1 MGSPL
6 PTIAMLKNYFKIALR
21 NLVKNRTYSFI
32 NIAGLSVGLA
42 TCLVIALYVLDD
54 LSFDQDQPKADRI
67 GLFQQFID
75 SSSSGSS
82 FGDLLKKQTGIE
94 AVTQVS
100 PQRALVSR
108 RDLATYESRFCL
120 ADSNLT
126 KIFDFPMVEGSLQDA
141 LALPNRVVISQRMAT
156 KYFANTP
163 PVGQTL
169 DVQLQGKVTFTVA
182 GVTKDTPENTHLPID
197 FLASSLNAK
206 ALLNQGNDSYWDFAG
221 MNYFLLSEGVSF
233 EKIKSQ
239 LPAIAKQTNDP
250 NAAAWSLDVIPMRDI
265 YLRHRMD
272 DRVRATNAIE
282 FVRIFGAVALCIL
295 LLACFNY
302 LNLSSARSTLRA
314 REVGVRK
321 AMGAKR
327 SQLIKQF
334 MGESFIFT
342 LIATAICLACWRR
355 LRCPFSMILP
365 DKNLTLAPLL
375 TSSKLFLL
383 IGFVVLD
390 QHSDGIIPRLRAVEF
405 QSHKSPEK
413 LPAAQQR
420 AGLRAARAGGGA
432 VCDFHC
438 DAGGHDR
445 GDGSA
450 SILYRHKDLGYQRE
464 QVLSLNPPSQAS
476 ESQKSAFQNELRQ
489 LASVRDITQVS
500 LLPGMGVS
508 INKLSPQS
516 VTGAQDDV
524 AIGQLFVDSQF
535 STVFGVKLAQGRFF
549 QKDNTAD
556 RSNYVVNQTA
566 MKKYG
571 WKLGQTIGYVTYQYN
586 AEGGYAEVPVN
597 GQIIGVVEDFNQM
610 DLKSKI
616 MPMMLI
622 GNATWGPLA
631 LKLQGTDLSTTVPL
645 LKTAWEKQFPNYP
658 FEYEFLDEAFD
669 KTYRK
674 EVQTSR
680 VFGLFA
686 GLSIFISCLGLLG
699 LVAFT
704 AEQRTK
710 EIGIRKVMGASVPSI
725 VALLSR
731 DFMKL
736 VGFALIVAAPHR
748 LVRHGYLVAGFCLP
762 HRCAGLGLSA
772 GGWPG
777 GAGSFSYHEL
787 PGGEGGEPESG
798 EGAAI
803 GIARVAAPVTHWVST
818 V

>member
-1 MGSPL
+1 
-6 PTIAMLKNYFKIALR
+6 MLQNYFKIAFR
-21 NLVKNRTYSFI
+21 NLVKQRTYSFI

-54 LSFDQDQPKADRI
+54 LSFDEHQPRADRI
-67 GLFQQFID
+67 GLFQQFLN

-82 FGDLLKKQTGIE
+82 FGDLLKKQTGVE

-100 PQRALVSR
+100 PRRALVSR

-126 KIFDFPMVEGSLQDA
+126 KIFDFPMVEGKLQQA
-141 LALPNRVVISQRMAT
+141 LTLPNQLVISQRMAT

-163 PVGQTL
+163 PMGQTL
-169 DVQLQGKVTFTVA
+169 DVELQGKVAFTVV
-182 GVTKDTPENTHLPID
+182 GVMQDTPENTHLPID

-206 ALLNQGNDSYWDFAG
+206 TLLNQSNGTFWDFAG
-221 MNYFLLSEGVSF
+221 MNYFLLSEGATF
-233 EKIKSQ
+233 EKIKNQ
-239 LPAIAKQTNDP
+239 LPTIAKETNDP
-250 NAAAWSLDVIPMRDI
+250 NAAAWKLDVIPLRDI

-282 FVRIFGAVALCIL
+282 FVRIFGAVALCVL

-334 MGESFIFT
+334 LGESFLFT
-342 LIATAICLACWRR
+342 LIATAFALLLAQ
-355 LRCPFSMILP
+355 LALPFFNDFA

-375 TSSKLFLL
+375 TSSKLVLL
-383 IGFVVLD
+383 IGFVALTSLLTGLYPAFVLSNFNPITVLKNQLLPHSGRAYLRRSLVVVQFVISIVMLVATIVVMD
-390 QHSDGIIPRLRAVEF
+390 QLRYL
-405 QSHKSPEK
+405 QN
-413 LPAAQQR
+413 
-420 AGLRAARAGGGA
+420 
-432 VCDFHC
+432 
-438 DAGGHDR
+438 
-445 GDGSA
+445 
-450 SILYRHKDLGYQRE
+450 KDLGYQRE
-464 QVLSLNPPSQAS
+464 QVLSLNPPSQAT
-476 ESQKSAFQNELRQ
+476 ESQNSAFQSELRQ
-489 LASVRDITQVS
+489 LASVQSLTQVS
-500 LLPGMGVS
+500 LLPGTGMS

-516 VTGAQDDV
+516 VTAPQDDV

-535 STVFGVKLAQGRFF
+535 PEVFGVKLTEGRFF

-556 RSNYVVNQTA
+556 QTNFVVNETA
-566 MKKYG
+566 AKKYG
-571 WKLGQTIGYVTYQYN
+571 WKLGQTVGYMSYQP
-586 AEGGYAEVPVN
+586 AADGGYAEIPVN
-597 GQIIGVVEDFNQM
+597 GQIIGVVQDFNQM

-616 MPMMLI
+616 MPMLLI
-622 GNATWGPLA
+622 DNATWGPLA
-631 LKLQGTDLSTTVPL
+631 LKLQGIDLSATISL
-645 LKTAWEKQFPNYP
+645 LKAAWEKQFPNYP

-710 EIGIRKVMGASVPSI
+710 EIGIRKVMGASVSSI
-725 VALLSR
+725 VTLLSE
-731 DFMKL
+731 DFLKL
-736 VGFALIVAAPHR
+736 VLIALVLAAPIAWYGMDTWLQDFAYR
-748 LVRHGYLVAGFCLP
+748 IDVPVWAFLLAGGLAGLVAFLTM
-762 HRCAGLGLSA
+762 
-772 GGWPG
+772 
-777 GAGSFSYHEL
+777 SYQAVK
-787 PGGEGGEPESG
+787 
-798 EGAAI
+798 AAS
-803 GIARVAAPVTHWVST
+803 VNPVKSLRSE
-818 V
+818 

>member
-1 MGSPL
+1 
-6 PTIAMLKNYFKIALR
+6 MLQNYLKITFR

-32 NIAGLSVGLA
+32 NIAGLSIGLA
-42 TCLVIALYVLDD
+42 TCLVIALYVMDD

-67 GLFQQFID
+67 GLFQQFLN

-82 FGDLLKKQTGIE
+82 FSDLLKKQTGIE
-94 AVTQVS
+94 TVTQVS
-100 PQRALVSR
+100 PRRALISR
-108 RDLATYESRFCL
+108 RDLAAYESRFCL

-126 KIFDFPMVEGSLQDA
+126 KVFEFPMVEGSLQDV
-141 LALPNRVVISQRMAT
+141 LALPNQVVISQRMAT
-156 KYFANTP
+156 KYFASTP

-169 DVQLQGKVTFTVA
+169 DVQLNGKATFTVA
-182 GVTKDTPENTHLPID
+182 GVMQNTPENTHLPID
-197 FLASSLNAK
+197 FLASSLNAPT
-206 ALLNQGNDSYWDFAG
+206 LLYANGTSYWDFAG
-221 MNYFLLSEGVSF
+221 MNYFLLSPGANF
-233 EKIKSQ
+233 DKIKSQ

-250 NAAAWSLDVIPMRDI
+250 NAIAWSLDVIPLRDI

-334 MGESFIFT
+334 MGESFLFT
-342 LIATAICLACWRR
+342 LIAAGFALLLAQIA
-355 LRCPFSMILP
+355 LPFFNDFA
-365 DKNLTLAPLL
+365 DKNLSIAPLL

-383 IGFVVLD
+383 LGFVVLTSVLTGIYPAFVLSNFNPIKVLKNYLLPNSGRAYVRRGLVVVQFVISIVMLVATIVVVD
-390 QHSDGIIPRLRAVEF
+390 QLRYI
-405 QSHKSPEK
+405 Q
-413 LPAAQQR
+413 
-420 AGLRAARAGGGA
+420 
-432 VCDFHC
+432 
-438 DAGGHDR
+438 
-445 GDGSA
+445 
-450 SILYRHKDLGYQRE
+450 HKDLGYERE
-464 QVLSLNPPSQAS
+464 QVLSLDPPSQAS
-476 ESQKSAFQNELRQ
+476 ESQRSAFQNELRQ
-489 LASVRDITQVS
+489 LASVQSMTQVS
-500 LLPGMGVS
+500 LLPGAGVS

-516 VTGAQDDV
+516 VTGPQDDV

-535 STVFGVKLAQGRFF
+535 PSVFGVKMVEGRFF

-556 RSNYVVNQTA
+556 RTNYVVNETA

-571 WKLGQTIGYVTYQYN
+571 WKLGQTIGYVSYQYN
-586 AEGGYAEVPVN
+586 ADGGYAEVPVN
-597 GQIIGVVEDFNQM
+597 GQIVGVVQDFNQM
-610 DLKSKI
+610 DLKSTI

-631 LKLQGTDLSTTVPL
+631 LKLQGTDLAATVPL

-658 FEYEFLDEAFD
+658 FEYSFLDEAFD
-669 KTYRK
+669 KAYRK
-674 EVQTSR
+674 EIQTSR

-710 EIGIRKVMGASVPSI
+710 EIGVRKVMGASVSSI
-725 VALLSR
+725 VTLLSK
-731 DFMKL
+731 DFLKL
-736 VGFALIVAAPHR
+736 VLIAMLVAAPIAWYGMDTWLQDFAYR
-748 LVRHGYLVAGFCLP
+748 IDVPVWAFLLAGGLAGLVAFLTM
-762 HRCAGLGLSA
+762 
-772 GGWPG
+772 
-777 GAGSFSYHEL
+777 SYQAVK
-787 PGGEGGEPESG
+787 
-798 EGAAI
+798 AAS
-803 GIARVAAPVTHWVST
+803 VNPVKSLRSE
-818 V
+818 

>member
-1 MGSPL
+1 
-6 PTIAMLKNYFKIALR
+6 MLKNYFKIALR

-32 NIAGLSVGLA
+32 NVAGLSVGLA

-54 LSFDQDQPKADRI
+54 LSFDQNQPKADRI
-67 GLFQQFID
+67 GLLQQFID

-100 PQRALVSR
+100 PRRALVTR

-126 KIFDFPMVEGSLQDA
+126 RIFDFPMVEGSLQDA
-141 LALPNRVVISQRMAT
+141 LALPNQVVISERMAT

-169 DVQLQGKVTFTVA
+169 DVQLNGKATFTVA
-182 GVTKDTPENTHLPID
+182 GVMRDTPENTHLPID

-221 MNYFLLSEGVSF
+221 MNYFLLSEGATF

-250 NAAAWSLDVIPMRDI
+250 NAAAWSLDVIPLRDI

-327 SQLIKQF
+327 SQLIRQF
-334 MGESFIFT
+334 MGESFLFT
-342 LIATAICLACWRR
+342 LIATGFALLLAQIA
-355 LRCPFSMILP
+355 LPFFNDFA

-375 TSSKLFLL
+375 TSSQLFLL
-383 IGFVVLD
+383 LGFVVLT
-390 QHSDGIIPRLRAVEF
+390 
-405 QSHKSPEK
+405 
-413 LPAAQQR
+413 
-420 AGLRAARAGGGA
+420 
-432 VCDFHC
+432 
-438 DAGGHDR
+438 
-445 GDGSA
+445 
-450 SILYRHKDLGYQRE
+450 SILTGMYPAFVLSNFNPIKVLKNYLLPNSGRAYVRRGLVVVQFVISIVMLVATIVVMDQLRYIQHKDLGYQRE

-500 LLPGMGVS
+500 MLPGTGVS

-516 VTGAQDDV
+516 VTGTEEDV
-524 AIGQLFVDSQF
+524 AIGQLYVDSDF
-535 STVFGVKLAQGRFF
+535 TKVFGVKLAEGRFF

-556 RSNYVVNQTA
+556 LSNFVVNETA

-571 WKLGQTIGYVTYQYN
+571 WKLGQTVGYMSYQTDGK
-586 AEGGYAEVPVN
+586 GGYAEVPVN
-597 GQIIGVVEDFNQM
+597 GQIIGVVQNFNQM
-610 DLKSKI
+610 DLKSAI

-622 GNATWGPLA
+622 GNAAWGPLA
-631 LKLQGTDLSTTVPL
+631 LKLQGTELSTTVPL
-645 LKTAWEKQFPNYP
+645 LKTAWEEQFPNYP
-658 FEYEFLDEAFD
+658 FEYEFLDETFD

-674 EVQTSR
+674 EIQTSR

-710 EIGIRKVMGASVPSI
+710 EIGIRKVMGASIPSI

-736 VGFALIVAAPHR
+736 VGLALIVAAPIAWYGMNTWLQDFAYR
-748 LVRHGYLVAGFCLP
+748 IDVPAWAFVLAGGLAGLVAFLTM
-762 HRCAGLGLSA
+762 
-772 GGWPG
+772 
-777 GAGSFSYHEL
+777 SYQAVK
-787 PGGEGGEPESG
+787 
-798 EGAAI
+798 AASLN
-803 GIARVAAPVTHWVST
+803 PVKSLRSE
-818 V
+818 